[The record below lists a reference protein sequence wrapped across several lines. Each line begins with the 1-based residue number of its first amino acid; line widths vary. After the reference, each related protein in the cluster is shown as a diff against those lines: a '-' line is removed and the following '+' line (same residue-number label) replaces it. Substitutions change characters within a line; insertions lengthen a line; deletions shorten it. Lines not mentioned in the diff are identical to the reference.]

1 MDERLSTTLWRT
13 PVLRSR
19 SGRTRM
25 IRPWQRS
32 GRWSPEEAAAELHR
46 RRAGLIGQ
54 LRRRSEARGV
64 PAAAQEEIVDDAI
77 TAVVMAPRG
86 VANEHHLMGAFWLA
100 VDHRCRRHREG
111 RHFTRL
117 GSRQRVE
124 FDLAAQKAP
133 DGANPFD
140 ALELRDRFA
149 RAADLMADLDQR
161 ERQVVSVMASNG
173 VGPGSAARLLGLPLG
188 EVRSAARSANLKLDR
203 VAAISAAGRMCQ
215 FRASAIAA
223 DAAGAASEHEARLA
237 RAHVSACVPCGRVYR
252 QLRREMRG
260 REFQR
265 AAVAAFLPLPA
276 VSVGHIGAAGKLA
289 IWIEQRINFMPRGG
303 GERAAE
309 ALGGAGIAKAAVA
322 GTAIVAA
329 GGALTGHLVH
339 SIEGAQSHAH
349 HRARVVGQVSRP
361 AALARGANLNS
372 SLAARSP
379 SSSAQRPNAG
389 ATARHGLPT
398 PPSKSLGYLALGRA
412 AAKPSSGSGAGGS
425 TSEASARIAS
435 ATGTSTRS
443 ESTATTETAAP
454 PPSET
459 AASSTQGGGG
469 TNLGYL
475 GP

>member
-1 MDERLSTTLWRT
+1 
-13 PVLRSR
+13 
-19 SGRTRM
+19 M
-25 IRPWQRS
+25 IRPWQRN

-64 PAAAQEEIVDDAI
+64 PAGAQEEIVDDAI

-86 VANEHHLMGAFWLA
+86 VANEHHLLGAFWLA

-149 RAADLMADLDQR
+149 RAADLMADLDPR

-173 VGPGSAARLLGLPLG
+173 VGPVSAARLLGLPLG

-215 FRASAIAA
+215 FRAGAIAA
-223 DAAGAASEHEARLA
+223 DAAGAADEHEARLA

-276 VSVGHIGAAGKLA
+276 VSIGHIGGAGKLA
-289 IWIEQRINFMPRGG
+289 IWIEQRINFMPRGS

-339 SIEGAQSHAH
+339 SIEGAQSQAH
-349 HRARVVGQVSRP
+349 HRAHVARRVSQP
-361 AALARGANLNS
+361 TTLAGGAN
-372 SLAARSP
+372 RS
-379 SSSAQRPNAG
+379 
-389 ATARHGLPT
+389 
-398 PPSKSLGYLALGRA
+398 
-412 AAKPSSGSGAGGS
+412 
-425 TSEASARIAS
+425 
-435 ATGTSTRS
+435 
-443 ESTATTETAAP
+443 
-454 PPSET
+454 
-459 AASSTQGGGG
+459 
-469 TNLGYL
+469 
-475 GP
+475 

>member
-19 SGRTRM
+19 RGWTRM
-25 IRPWQRS
+25 IRPWQRN
-32 GRWSPEEAAAELHR
+32 GWSPEEAAAELHR

-54 LRRRSEARGV
+54 LRRRSEGRGV
-64 PAAAQEEIVDDAI
+64 PVGAQEEIVDDAI

-86 VANEHHLMGAFWLA
+86 VANEHHLLGAFWLA
-100 VDHRCRRHREG
+100 VDHRCRRYREG

-124 FDLAAQKAP
+124 FDLAAQRAP

-149 RAADLMADLDQR
+149 RAADLMADLDAR

-173 VGPGSAARLLGLPLG
+173 VSAGPAARLLGLPLG
-188 EVRSAARSANLKLDR
+188 GVRSAARRGNLKLDR
-203 VAAISAAGRMCQ
+203 VASISAAGRMCQ

-223 DAAGAASEHEARLA
+223 DAAGAADEHEARLA

-252 QLRREMRG
+252 QLRREMRA

-276 VSVGHIGAAGKLA
+276 TPVGHVGGLGKLA
-289 IWIEQRINFMPRGG
+289 VWIEQRINFMPRGG

-309 ALGGAGIAKAAVA
+309 ALGGAGIAKAAIA

-339 SIEGAQSHAH
+339 SIEGRPSQAH
-349 HRARVVGQVSRP
+349 HRAHVTRQANQTDTLPG
-361 AALARGANLNS
+361 GAYRNS
-372 SLAARSP
+372 SLAA
-379 SSSAQRPNAG
+379 G
-389 ATARHGLPT
+389 
-398 PPSKSLGYLALGRA
+398 
-412 AAKPSSGSGAGGS
+412 
-425 TSEASARIAS
+425 
-435 ATGTSTRS
+435 
-443 ESTATTETAAP
+443 
-454 PPSET
+454 
-459 AASSTQGGGG
+459 
-469 TNLGYL
+469 
-475 GP
+475 

>member
-1 MDERLSTTLWRT
+1 
-13 PVLRSR
+13 
-19 SGRTRM
+19 M
-25 IRPWQRS
+25 IRPWQRN
-32 GRWSPEEAAAELHR
+32 GHWSPEDAAAELHS

-64 PAAAQEEIVDDAI
+64 PAGAQEEIVDDAI

-124 FDLAAQKAP
+124 FDLAAEKAP

-140 ALELRDRFA
+140 QLELRDRFA
-149 RAADLMADLDQR
+149 RAADLMADLDRR
-161 ERQVVSVMASNG
+161 ERQVVSMMASNG
-173 VGPGSAARLLGLPLG
+173 VGPVSAARLLGLPLG

-223 DAAGAASEHEARLA
+223 EAAGAADEHEARLA

-252 QLRREMRG
+252 QLRREMRA

-276 VSVGHIGAAGKLA
+276 VSVGHVGGVGKIA
-289 IWIEQRINFMPRGG
+289 VWIEQRSNFMPRGG
-303 GERAAE
+303 GERTAE

-339 SIEGAQSHAH
+339 TIEGAPSQAH
-349 HRARVVGQVSRP
+349 HRAHVTRQVGQTATLSGNAYRNS
-361 AALARGANLNS
+361 ALAAH
-372 SLAARSP
+372 SP
-379 SSSAQRPNAG
+379 SASARRSSTG
-389 ATARHGLPT
+389 VTARHSLPT
-398 PPSKSLGYLALGRA
+398 PPSKSLGYLALGR
-412 AAKPSSGSGAGGS
+412 SDSGSRAGGGS
-425 TSEASARIAS
+425 SQPSARIAS
-435 ATGTSTRS
+435 ANGASTKS
-443 ESTATTETAAP
+443 ETAATTETAAP
-454 PPSET
+454 PPSENH
-459 AASSTQGGGG
+459 ASSTQSGGG
-469 TNLGYL
+469 TSLGYL

>member
-1 MDERLSTTLWRT
+1 MDERLSTTLWRI

-19 SGRTRM
+19 SGWPRM
-25 IRPWQRS
+25 IRPWQRN
-32 GRWSPEEAAAELHR
+32 GGWSPEEAAAELHR

-64 PAAAQEEIVDDAI
+64 PAGAQEEIVDDAI

-86 VANEHHLMGAFWLA
+86 VANEHHLLGAFWLA

-149 RAADLMADLDQR
+149 RAADLMADLDAR

-173 VGPGSAARLLGLPLG
+173 VGPVSAARLLGLPLG

-203 VAAISAAGRMCQ
+203 IAAISAAGRMCQ
-215 FRASAIAA
+215 FRARAIAA
-223 DAAGAASEHEARLA
+223 DAAGAADEHEARLA

-276 VSVGHIGAAGKLA
+276 ISAGHVGGVGKLA
-289 IWIEQRINFMPRGG
+289 IWIEQRISFMPRGG

-309 ALGGAGIAKAAVA
+309 ALGGAGLAKAAVA

-339 SIEGAQSHAH
+339 SIDGPHSQAH
-349 HRARVVGQVSRP
+349 HRAHIARQVRQP
-361 AALARGANLNS
+361 AALPGGAYRNS

-379 SSSAQRPNAG
+379 SSSAQQLRA
-389 ATARHGLPT
+389 AAAARHPI
-398 PPSKSLGYLALGRA
+398 PPSKSLGYLALGRS
-412 AAKPSSGSGAGGS
+412 SSGSRAGDGAGD
-425 TSEASARIAS
+425 APAHIAS

-454 PPSET
+454 PPSESH
-459 AASSTQGGGG
+459 ASSTQGGGG
-469 TNLGYL
+469 TSLGYL

>member
-1 MDERLSTTLWRT
+1 M
-13 PVLRSR
+13 
-19 SGRTRM
+19 
-25 IRPWQRS
+25 
-32 GRWSPEEAAAELHR
+32 
-46 RRAGLIGQ
+46 
-54 LRRRSEARGV
+54 
-64 PAAAQEEIVDDAI
+64 DDAI

-86 VANEHHLMGAFWLA
+86 VANEHHLLGAFWLA

-149 RAADLMADLDQR
+149 RAADLMADLDAR

-223 DAAGAASEHEARLA
+223 DAAGAADEHEARLA

-276 VSVGHIGAAGKLA
+276 MPAGHVGGLGKLA
-289 IWIEQRINFMPRGG
+289 IWIEQRISFMPRGG

-339 SIEGAQSHAH
+339 SIEGAPSHAH
-349 HRARVVGQVSRP
+349 HRAHVARQVRQP
-361 AALARGANLNS
+361 ATLPGGAYRNS

-379 SSSAQRPNAG
+379 SSSAQRPSTG
-389 ATARHGLPT
+389 ATARHRLPT
-398 PPSKSLGYLALGRA
+398 PPSKSLGYLALGR
-412 AAKPSSGSGAGGS
+412 SDSGSGAGGGAS
-425 TSEASARIAS
+425 DASAHIAS
-435 ATGTSTRS
+435 ATGTSTKS

-454 PPSET
+454 PPSESH
-459 AASSTQGGGG
+459 ASSTQSGGG
-469 TNLGYL
+469 TSLGYL

>member
-1 MDERLSTTLWRT
+1 
-13 PVLRSR
+13 
-19 SGRTRM
+19 M
-25 IRPWQRS
+25 IRPWQRN

-64 PAAAQEEIVDDAI
+64 PPAAQEEIVDDAI

-86 VANEHHLMGAFWLA
+86 VANEHHLVGAFWLA

-149 RAADLMADLDQR
+149 RAADLMADLDPR

-173 VGPGSAARLLGLPLG
+173 IGPGSASRLLGIPLG
-188 EVRSAARSANLKLDR
+188 EARSAARSANLKLDR

-276 VSVGHIGAAGKLA
+276 ISAGHVGGAGKLA
-289 IWIEQRINFMPRGG
+289 IWIGQRINFMPRGG

-322 GTAIVAA
+322 GTAIVAV

-339 SIEGAQSHAH
+339 SIEGTHSRAH
-349 HRARVVGQVSRP
+349 HRAHVTRQVSQP
-361 AALARGANLNS
+361 ATLPGGAYRNS

-379 SSSAQRPNAG
+379 SSSAQQSRAPA
-389 ATARHGLPT
+389 AARHGLPT
-398 PPSKSLGYLALGRA
+398 PPSKSLGYLALGHS
-412 AAKPSSGSGAGGS
+412 AAKPDSGSETGGGTES
-425 TSEASARIAS
+425 SARIAS

-443 ESTATTETAAP
+443 ENTATTETAAP
-454 PPSET
+454 PPSESH
-459 AASSTQGGGG
+459 ASSTQSGGG
-469 TNLGYL
+469 TSLGYL